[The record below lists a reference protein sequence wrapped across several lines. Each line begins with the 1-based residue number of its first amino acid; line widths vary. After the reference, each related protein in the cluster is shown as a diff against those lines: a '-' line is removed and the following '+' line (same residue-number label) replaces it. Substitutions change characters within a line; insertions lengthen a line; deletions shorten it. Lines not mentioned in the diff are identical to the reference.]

1 MAGQFEFLNRMRKE
15 RRVVSLYL
23 VSGIRFLGRVV
34 SFDREGL
41 LLDTKHGQLLFQ
53 QRQISTI
60 GPDLPKARTPRTA
73 SDGSERSDRPERAPR
88 LDRPDRP
95 DRPYG
100 DPMQAPMR
108 REPMV
113 MREPGMPS
121 GPGAAPR
128 PAVQITRK
136 PRREFVRDPK
146 E

>member
-23 VSGIRFLGRVV
+23 VSGIRFLGRVM

-73 SDGSERSDRPERAPR
+73 SDGTERSDRPERTERA
-88 LDRPDRP
+88 DRP

-100 DPMQAPMR
+100 DPMRAPMR
-108 REPMV
+108 RESMTL
-113 MREPGMPS
+113 REPGVSS
-121 GPGAAPR
+121 GPAEAR

-136 PRREFVRDPK
+136 PRREYVRDP
-146 E
+146 EE

>member
-23 VSGIRFLGRVV
+23 VSGIRFLGRVM

-60 GPDLPKARTPRTA
+60 GPDLPKARTPRTV
-73 SDGSERSDRPERAPR
+73 SDGERSERSERPERSV
-88 LDRPDRP
+88 RP

-100 DPMQAPMR
+100 DPMQMPVR

-136 PRREFVRDPK
+136 PRREYVRDP
-146 E
+146 EE